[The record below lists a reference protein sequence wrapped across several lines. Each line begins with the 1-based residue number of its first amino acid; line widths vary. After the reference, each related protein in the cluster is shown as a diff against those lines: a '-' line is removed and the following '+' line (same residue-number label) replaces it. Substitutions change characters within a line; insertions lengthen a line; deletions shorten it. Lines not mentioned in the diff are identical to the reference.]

1 MSGENN
7 MKRVSRGIRG
17 LWLVAGCL
25 VLADLDQGQA
35 EIVAVQWGGPYV
47 TASTN
52 FADSDPL
59 KTGPS
64 NSYGDPD
71 GVFTLGADS
80 VTGRAYRSTPF
91 SPSPLSGY
99 SGTSATFYG
108 GGMVTR
114 SNSLLNDGF
123 NDLEVLNQGSNDS
136 YHFHVDTGGSLHT
149 FHALTFWDKADF
161 LNSLNL
167 APNLYL
173 TPGGQ
178 FSLTTAQSAGHHTDE
193 LLRWVVRDGSQFYVS
208 EATSLLTNNASI
220 NVPYSS
226 LTNWKPYSPNQV
238 VGAATISDLLSL
250 DFDESPAGFSP
261 QTFNN
266 VTGLGFY
273 IEHESSTGPVHVHIE
288 NFSAT
293 AAVPE
298 PSALALT
305 LVGMLGL
312 VRRRQ
317 RR

>member
-1 MSGENN
+1 
-7 MKRVSRGIRG
+7 MKRHLRGLRG
-17 LWLVAGCL
+17 LWLTAGIL
-25 VLADLDQGQA
+25 GLASDDRVQA

-47 TASTN
+47 AASTE

-64 NSYGDPD
+64 DIYGDPD

-80 VTGRAYRSTPF
+80 VTGRAYRATPF
-91 SPSPLSGY
+91 SPSPLTGY
-99 SGTSATFYG
+99 AGTSATFYG

-114 SNSLLNDGF
+114 SNSLVNDGF
-123 NDLEVLNQGSNDS
+123 NELNVLNQGSNDS

-149 FHALTFWDKADF
+149 FHVLTFWDKADF

-167 APNLYL
+167 APTLTL

-178 FSLTTAQSAGHHTDE
+178 FSLTTAQSAGHHNDE
-193 LLRWVVRDGSQFYVS
+193 LLRWVVRDGSQLYVS
-208 EATSLLTNNASI
+208 EATSLLTNNTTV

-226 LTNWKPYSPNQV
+226 LANWKPYSPNQV
-238 VGAATISDLLSL
+238 AGAATISDMLSL
-250 DFDESPAGFSP
+250 DFDESPGGFSP

-273 IEHESSTGPVHVHIE
+273 IEHEASTGPAHVHIE
-288 NFSAT
+288 SFSAT

-298 PSALALT
+298 PSAWALT
-305 LVGMLGL
+305 LLGMLGL
-312 VRRRQ
+312 FRRRQ
-317 RR
+317 RT